1 MASGMS
7 PPGRPGFKIRPL
19 RLDEEIPS
27 GRRDTWLSKH
37 DRKHHFHYFK
47 PKIKYKMYNI
57 YIYLTNM
64 QNHKICVYNLYKNC
78 ILGIEQCGLNAPH

>member
-7 PPGRPGFKIRPL
+7 PPDQPGFKIRPL
-19 RLDEEIPS
+19 RLHEEIPS

-47 PKIKYKMYNI
+47 PKIKYTMYT
-57 YIYLTNM
+57 YI
-64 QNHKICVYNLYKNC
+64 
-78 ILGIEQCGLNAPH
+78 